1 MLQEE
6 KDDLT
11 DELILHY
18 YSEYWEDAL
27 KQYAQA
33 NKQVD
38 TNALGSIL
46 YQFLNRLE
54 EKEFD
59 RLSSR
64 NEKKAGNSLGVEASI
79 PS

>member
-1 MLQEE
+1 M
-6 KDDLT
+6 K
-11 DELILHY
+11 
-18 YSEYWEDAL
+18 
-27 KQYAQA
+27 KYAQA